1 MRPMRNAKR
10 EVKDEKYIDEII
22 LACDCCRLGMIDG
35 DEVYIVPLNFG
46 YENENGKKVF
56 YFHGAKEGRKID
68 LIGNGAK
75 VGFELD
81 RNHELKSADTACDFA
96 FVYQSVIGNGKAVLL
111 EDKEEKAKGLK
122 SIMKHYTG
130 KTDWEMKDQVINST
144 AVIKLE
150 VEALSCKEIPRK

>member
-22 LACDCCRLGMIDG
+22 MNCDCCRLGLIDG

-46 YENENGKKVF
+46 YENDNGKKVF

-68 LIGNGAK
+68 LIGSGAK

-81 RNHELKSADTACDFA
+81 RNHELKESDSACDFS
-96 FVYQSVIGNGKAVLL
+96 FVYQSVIGKGKAVLL
-111 EDKEEKAKGLK
+111 EDAAEKTVGLK
-122 SIMKHYTG
+122 SIMKHHTG
-130 KTDWEMKDQVINST
+130 RDNWEFKDAVVEAT

-150 VEALSCKEIPRK
+150 VEELSCKEIPR